1 MADDITQK
9 ITSIIMVAIVFGI
22 FITGASLRIRNSW
35 IALHTPNQSKNYI
48 WYKRIDLMFSSI
60 FLLAS
65 LIFLVIFIFNV
76 GH

>member
-9 ITSIIMVAIVFGI
+9 ITSIIMVALVFGI

-35 IALHTPNQSKNYI
+35 IALHIPNQSKNYI
-48 WYKRIDLMFSSI
+48 RYKRIDLMFSSI
-60 FLLAS
+60 FLLAA
-65 LIFLVIFIFNV
+65 LISLVIFIINV